1 MGRPGFLSTSLLL
14 LSTFACEATA
24 FTGTESIILNEITRA
39 SNQSLLWG
47 PYRPNLYF
55 GVKPRIPE
63 SFSSG
68 LLWANVNEFEGVQKS
83 QWERSLIGTLESCL

>member
-1 MGRPGFLSTSLLL
+1 MGRSGLLSTSLLL
-14 LSTFACEATA
+14 LSTFAREATA
-24 FTGTESIILNEITRA
+24 STGSESIILNEITRA

-68 LLWANVNEFEGVQKS
+68 LMWANVDDFEGVQNS
-83 QWERSLIGTLESCL
+83 QLGTELDCTPESYL